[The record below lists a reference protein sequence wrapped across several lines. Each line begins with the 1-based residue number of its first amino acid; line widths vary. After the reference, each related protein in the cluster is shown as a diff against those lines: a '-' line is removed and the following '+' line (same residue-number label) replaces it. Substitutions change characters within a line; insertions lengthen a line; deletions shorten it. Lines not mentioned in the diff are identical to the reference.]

1 VVLSVGDIGLLKI
14 AIAISGASA
23 LVFSILYR
31 VYNKEMRLSIE
42 NGNAGESAA
51 ISGTVSLFA
60 TVFSGALVVTF
71 YFFGEQALRMIFGTE
86 FGDAY
91 MASFILLS
99 GQFAVCCMGRQPT
112 ILVAKIVLASKARL
126 GPLPS

>member
-1 VVLSVGDIGLLKI
+1 MVLSVGDIGLLKI

-60 TVFSGALVVTF
+60 TVFSGALVVAF
-71 YFFGEQALRMIFGTE
+71 YFFGEQRMIFGTE

-112 ILVAKIVLASKARL
+112 ILVARIVLASKARL